1 MPIASERSE
10 RSNLAQGERIKVRE
24 KAKMG
29 KKRNHSGTGGS
40 THSPIKG
47 WQVGGQAVIEGVMMR
62 SPESVTVAIRKNDGQ
77 IVVKKEPYIA
87 LSKRYKLLN
96 LPIIRGAVVLIESLY
111 LGIKALSFSAE
122 EAMEE
127 EEKPLK
133 KESERIKV
141 AASAGET
148 VKKEKIFTT
157 LWLIL
162 SLLMGFAL
170 AFLIFFYLPLIL
182 TGLTG
187 VKGGFLFNLIDGL
200 IRITFFLIYIW
211 VISLWK
217 SMRRIFEYHGAEHK
231 SIFTFEAGKDLTVEN
246 AKKYSTRHPGCGTSF
261 LLIVMVM
268 SILVFM
274 FLGRPHTISD
284 RLTRLLFVPLIAG
297 ISYELTKLS
306 RKKRGNRIVK
316 MLIAPGLWL
325 QRITTKE
332 PDEAQL
338 KVALA
343 ALKSALK

>member
-1 MPIASERSE
+1 MD
-10 RSNLAQGERIKVRE
+10 
-24 KAKMG
+24 
-29 KKRNHSGTGGS
+29 KKNSHSGTDGS

-62 SPESVTVAIRKNDGQ
+62 SPKSVTIAIRKNDGQ

-96 LPIIRGAVVLIESLY
+96 VPIIRGAVVLIESLY

-127 EEKPLK
+127 EKPAK
-133 KESERIKV
+133 KESERMKV

-261 LLIVMVM
+261 LLIVMIV

>member
-1 MPIASERSE
+1 MD
-10 RSNLAQGERIKVRE
+10 
-24 KAKMG
+24 
-29 KKRNHSGTGGS
+29 KKGRHSS
-40 THSPIKG
+40 IDSSADSPIKG

-77 IVVKKEPYIA
+77 IVVKKESYIA

-96 LPIIRGAVVLIESLY
+96 LPVIRGAVVLIESLY

-127 EEKPLK
+127 ESPPK
-133 KESERIKV
+133 KESGKAKI

-148 VKKEKIFTT
+148 MKKEKIFTT

-170 AFLIFFYLPLIL
+170 ALLIFFYLPLIL

-200 IRITFFLIYIW
+200 IRIIFFLIYVWI
-211 VISLWK
+211 ISLWK

-246 AKKYSTRHPGCGTSF
+246 AKKYSTHHPGCGTSF
-261 LLIVMVM
+261 LLIIMIV

-284 RLTRLLFVPLIAG
+284 RLTRLLFIPLIAG

>member
-1 MPIASERSE
+1 MDK
-10 RSNLAQGERIKVRE
+10 NK
-24 KAKMG
+24 
-29 KKRNHSGTGGS
+29 
-40 THSPIKG
+40 IKG

-127 EEKPLK
+127 ESPPK
-133 KESERIKV
+133 KESGKAKI

>member
-1 MPIASERSE
+1 MRGYEIRDI
-10 RSNLAQGERIKVRE
+10 GVRG
-24 KAKMG
+24 KAKMD
-29 KKRNHSGTGGS
+29 KKRSHSGTDSS
-40 THSPIKG
+40 TENPIKG

-127 EEKPLK
+127 ESPPK
-133 KESERIKV
+133 KESGKTKI

-200 IRITFFLIYIW
+200 IRIIFFLIYIW

>member
-1 MPIASERSE
+1 
-10 RSNLAQGERIKVRE
+10 
-24 KAKMG
+24 MG
-29 KKRNHSGTGGS
+29 KKRNYSGTGGS

-62 SPESVTVAIRKNDGQ
+62 SPESVTIAIRKNDGQ

-127 EEKPLK
+127 EKPGK
-133 KESERIKV
+133 KESERMEP

-170 AFLIFFYLPLIL
+170 ALLIFFYLPLIL
-182 TGLTG
+182 TGLTR

-332 PDEAQL
+332 FFFSSRRRHTRSCLVSWARRC
-338 KVALA
+338 V
-343 ALKSALK
+343 